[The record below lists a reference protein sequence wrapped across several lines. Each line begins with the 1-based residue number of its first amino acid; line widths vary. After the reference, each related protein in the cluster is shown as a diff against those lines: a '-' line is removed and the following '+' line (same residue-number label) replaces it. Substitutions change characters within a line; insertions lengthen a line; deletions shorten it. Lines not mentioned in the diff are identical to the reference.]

1 MRESIITAGLAI
13 CSAVLIVLA
22 AFGIFTADKTAP
34 VISLEGKNILTYTE
48 GESYDVLLEDVT
60 AEDDKDGDVTDSL
73 LVSNIYITSED
84 KAMVVYVA
92 KDKSNNIS
100 KLKREV
106 HYKKTEVADL
116 TEEAQETAGMGP
128 QDNTT
133 ATATQEG
140 NLTAP
145 KLTMIQNEA
154 TLKVGESFNLLRYI
168 QGAVDVDGSSL
179 NRYIRAEGTYDMSQP
194 GVYSIRLYATSPAGV
209 TSNIET
215 FTLTVTP

>member
-1 MRESIITAGLAI
+1 MKESIITAALSIGSAALIILA
-13 CSAVLIVLA
+13 V
-22 AFGIFTADKTAP
+22 FGIFTADKTAP
-34 VISLEGKNILTYTE
+34 VISLEGKNTLTYTK
-48 GESYDVLLEDVT
+48 GESYDVLLENVT
-60 AEDDKDGDVTDSL
+60 AKDDKDGDVTDSVR
-73 LVSNIYITSED
+73 VSNLYVISED
-84 KAMVVYVA
+84 KAIVIYVA

-106 HYKKTEVADL
+106 FYKEAEVADL
-116 TEEAQETAGMGP
+116 ADQEEQPTAVS
-128 QDNTT
+128 QNNTT
-133 ATATQEG
+133 GAEIQEE

-154 TLKVGESFNLLRYI
+154 TLKVGETFNLLRYI

-194 GVYSIRLYATSPAGV
+194 GVYSIRLYATSPAGA